1 MSAVLSLGI
10 RMPLCAAAGTLTEFS
25 DEAIGFPAEI
35 STDVS
40 VNPTASPPNPFG
52 GTQVYSKTFFKPLG
66 IQSLKVVWSGTGD
79 VHSGVAQGLRGMI
92 DQSVDCNPP
101 GLVNASD
108 LPSGWIAVQKHF
120 NYQSSYLLPDGVTAL
135 FPGGDGG
142 GGAGDMHDNAITYSW
157 CCTVPSASG
166 THTVSVRMGNS
177 CATTLTPT
185 CSPSVD
191 ETVFEEGV
199 HVEIIGSN
207 VSCGT
212 GSAGIE

>member
-1 MSAVLSLGI
+1 
-10 RMPLCAAAGTLTEFS
+10 MPLCAAAGTLTEFS

-35 STDVS
+35 TTDVS
-40 VNPTASPPNPFG
+40 VNPTTTPPNPFG
-52 GTQVYSKTFFKPLG
+52 GTQVYSKTFFVPAG
-66 IQSLKVVWSGTGD
+66 IESLKVVWSGTGD
-79 VHSGVAQGLRGMI
+79 VHNGVAQGLRGMI
-92 DQSVDCNPP
+92 DKIDKGVSEKLDCNPP
-101 GLVNASD
+101 GVIGAAD

-120 NYQSSYLLPDGVTAL
+120 NYQSSYLLPDAVTAL

-142 GGAGDMHDNAITYSW
+142 GGAGDMHDNAITYIW
-157 CCTVPSASG
+157 CCPVQPG

-177 CATTLTPT
+177 CGTPLTPT
-185 CSPSVD
+185 CSPSLD